1 MRPAGSRSAAA
12 APLSLAGCSRARVA
26 EALGADGLWLDLGA
40 ATLRVRSDSP
50 EFAAQLQRVYGAFPF
65 VDVAS
70 WADVHVD
77 IERVGGLRRWWRPQV
92 RLRSDGRVQF
102 EPFPADSPLPLFE
115 WGCNWLMAQRLND
128 LLLLHAG
135 TLERDGL
142 ALLLPALPGSGK
154 STLTA
159 ALSSRGW
166 RLLSDEFGVFDPNDG
181 ALHALVKPVGLK
193 NHSIDVIRSFA
204 PQAVMGPSF
213 PKTRKG
219 TVAHLAPPADAVAR
233 RCAVRGWENWIEPLC
248 EWLQDFL
255 RLPLD
260 GTGGSPFTL
269 AEVSTW
275 VAEMEFWIAVHGV
288 DLARLDALVC
298 RHTLAAAPRPALQP
312 GQLNGMLKG
321 FIDLV
326 AEHEGRYYVVDY
338 KSNWLGPDDA
348 AYSAEAMA
356 REILAHRYELQYVL
370 YLLALHRLLK
380 LRLPDYDYDRHVGGA
395 LYLFLRGSHGAGGGV
410 HAERPPRALI
420 EALDRLFARSATREA
435 A

>member
-1 MRPAGSRSAAA
+1 
-12 APLSLAGCSRARVA
+12 
-26 EALGADGLWLDLGA
+26 
-40 ATLRVRSDSP
+40 
-50 EFAAQLQRVYGAFPF
+50 
-65 VDVAS
+65 
-70 WADVHVD
+70 
-77 IERVGGLRRWWRPQV
+77 
-92 RLRSDGRVQF
+92 
-102 EPFPADSPLPLFE
+102 
-115 WGCNWLMAQRLND
+115 
-128 LLLLHAG
+128 
-135 TLERDGL
+135 
-142 ALLLPALPGSGK
+142 
-154 STLTA
+154 
-159 ALSSRGW
+159 
-166 RLLSDEFGVFDPNDG
+166 
-181 ALHALVKPVGLK
+181 
-193 NHSIDVIRSFA
+193 
-204 PQAVMGPSF
+204 
-213 PKTRKG
+213 
-219 TVAHLAPPADAVAR
+219 
-233 RCAVRGWENWIEPLC
+233 
-248 EWLQDFL
+248 
-255 RLPLD
+255 
-260 GTGGSPFTL
+260 
-269 AEVSTW
+269 

-420 EALDRLFARSATREA
+420 EALDHLFARSTAREA